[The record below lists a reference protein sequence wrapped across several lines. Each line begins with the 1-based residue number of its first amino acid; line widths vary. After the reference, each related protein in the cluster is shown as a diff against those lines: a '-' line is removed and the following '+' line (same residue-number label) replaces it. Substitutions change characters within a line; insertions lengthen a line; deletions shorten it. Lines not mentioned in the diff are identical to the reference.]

1 MAFAVP
7 MGVIGLGVDL
17 IEIERVREVLAR
29 HPDRF
34 AARCFTEAE
43 AAYCRRGAH
52 AEERFAAR
60 FAAKEAVMKAL
71 GTGWSQGV
79 NFRDIEVT
87 RQPSGA
93 PGIRL
98 AGAARAIADRLG
110 VQRIDLS
117 LSHGRDQAIAIVI
130 FSGAGSR

>member
-1 MAFAVP
+1 VP
-7 MGVIGLGVDL
+7 SGVVGLGVDL
-17 IEIERVREVLAR
+17 IEIGRVREVLER
-29 HPDRF
+29 HPERF
-34 AARCFTEAE
+34 PARCFTEAE
-43 AAYCRRGAH
+43 TAYCRRGAH

-71 GTGWSQGV
+71 GTGWSDGV

-87 RQPSGA
+87 RQASGA

-98 AGAARAIADRLG
+98 AGAALAVANRLG

-130 FSGAGSR
+130 FSGAGPR